1 MAVAASDV
9 SAKSKGRRSRPK
21 RPGGRRPLVAL
32 AFLLPALILLGAL
45 VVYPVVDT
53 VAQSFQDQDT
63 RQFIGLENYRRAL
76 DRDTTITALKNTLI
90 WVILVPGLITGG
102 GLIFAVLSERV
113 RYGTAIKVILFMPM
127 AISALSVGVIWRI
140 MYEQD
145 PSRGFVNAVI
155 GAGVDTVKGEGAYPN
170 ATVSAEQDLVQND
183 QGVISEQELNPG
195 DTVTFGLV
203 SITDEEVPGE
213 AEQAAAPE
221 GNEGAITAVAWRDFK
236 PGGGTAGEI
245 EDEELGLPNVAIELL
260 DSEGEVVATETTGS
274 DGSVAIE
281 DPGGGPFT
289 ARVAASNF
297 DEGFQGFAWLAPALV
312 TPSIIAAFIWGGIG
326 FAVIVIG
333 AGLAALP
340 PRSSRGRPHR
350 RGDRVAGVP
359 HDHRAADGADSRGRL
374 HHHDHQRSENLR
386 HRVRDRARRQHQR
399 RQRGRV
405 GHVAH
410 FVPRA
415 SVRNRSG
422 HRRLSVLDGHP
433 DHGLEP
439 ATLQE
444 GRSMSSTAEGIA
456 GPRIAAKSEPISRRL
471 ARTFSRGPLNAFLI
485 MIGLFWLIPSFG
497 PLDQQLQGT
506 GRLRGVRLVD
516 GVERT
521 GSSDS
526 GRIQEPDR

>member
-340 PRSSRGRPHR
+340 R
-350 RGDRVAGVP
+350 DLLE
-359 HDHRAADGADSRGRL
+359 AARTDGATEWQVFRMITVPLMAPILGVVFITMTINVLKIFDIVYVTAPGASINAASVVALDMWRTSFQGRQFGIGAAIAVFL
-374 HHHDHQRSENLR
+374 FLMVIPIMVLNLR
-386 HRVRDRARRQHQR
+386 RFRRDEA
-399 RQRGRV
+399 
-405 GHVAH
+405 
-410 FVPRA
+410 
-415 SVRNRSG
+415 
-422 HRRLSVLDGHP
+422 
-433 DHGLEP
+433 
-439 ATLQE
+439 
-444 GRSMSSTAEGIA
+444 
-456 GPRIAAKSEPISRRL
+456 
-471 ARTFSRGPLNAFLI
+471 
-485 MIGLFWLIPSFG
+485 
-497 PLDQQLQGT
+497 
-506 GRLRGVRLVD
+506 
-516 GVERT
+516 
-521 GSSDS
+521 
-526 GRIQEPDR
+526 

>member
-1 MAVAASDV
+1 MAVASSDV

-170 ATVSAEQDLVQND
+170 ATVSAEQDLAQNA
-183 QGVISEQELNPG
+183 QGVVSDQELNAG

-203 SITDEEVPGE
+203 SITDEEVPAD

-245 EDEELGLPNVAIELL
+245 EDGELGLPDVAIELL
-260 DSEGEVVATETTGS
+260 NSEGEVIETDTTGS
-274 DGSVAIE
+274 DGSVTFE

-289 ARVAASNF
+289 SRVAASNF

-326 FAVIVIG
+326 FAVIVIA

-340 PRSSRGRPHR
+340 R
-350 RGDRVAGVP
+350 DLLE
-359 HDHRAADGADSRGRL
+359 AARTDGATEWQVFRMITVPLMAPILGVVFITMTINVLKIFDIVYVTAPGASINAASVVALDMWRTSFQGRQFGIGAAIAIFL
-374 HHHDHQRSENLR
+374 FLMVIPIMVLNLR
-386 HRVRDRARRQHQR
+386 RFRRDEA
-399 RQRGRV
+399 
-405 GHVAH
+405 
-410 FVPRA
+410 
-415 SVRNRSG
+415 
-422 HRRLSVLDGHP
+422 
-433 DHGLEP
+433 
-439 ATLQE
+439 
-444 GRSMSSTAEGIA
+444 
-456 GPRIAAKSEPISRRL
+456 
-471 ARTFSRGPLNAFLI
+471 
-485 MIGLFWLIPSFG
+485 
-497 PLDQQLQGT
+497 
-506 GRLRGVRLVD
+506 
-516 GVERT
+516 
-521 GSSDS
+521 
-526 GRIQEPDR
+526 

>member
-183 QGVISEQELNPG
+183 QGVTSEQELNPG

-236 PGGGTAGEI
+236 PGGGTTGEI

-340 PRSSRGRPHR
+340 R
-350 RGDRVAGVP
+350 DLLE
-359 HDHRAADGADSRGRL
+359 AARTDGATEWQVFRMITVPLMAPILGVVFITMTINVLKIFDIVYVTAPGASINAASVVALDMWRTSFQGRQFGIGAAIAVFL
-374 HHHDHQRSENLR
+374 FLMVIPIMVLNLR
-386 HRVRDRARRQHQR
+386 RFRRDEA
-399 RQRGRV
+399 
-405 GHVAH
+405 
-410 FVPRA
+410 
-415 SVRNRSG
+415 
-422 HRRLSVLDGHP
+422 
-433 DHGLEP
+433 
-439 ATLQE
+439 
-444 GRSMSSTAEGIA
+444 
-456 GPRIAAKSEPISRRL
+456 
-471 ARTFSRGPLNAFLI
+471 
-485 MIGLFWLIPSFG
+485 
-497 PLDQQLQGT
+497 
-506 GRLRGVRLVD
+506 
-516 GVERT
+516 
-521 GSSDS
+521 
-526 GRIQEPDR
+526 

>member
-183 QGVISEQELNPG
+183 QGVTSEQELNPG

-340 PRSSRGRPHR
+340 R
-350 RGDRVAGVP
+350 DLLE
-359 HDHRAADGADSRGRL
+359 AARTDGATEWQVFRMITVPLMAPILGVVFITMTINVLKIFDIVYVTAPGASINAASVVALDMWRTSFQGRQFGIGAAIAVFL
-374 HHHDHQRSENLR
+374 FLMVIPIMVLNLR
-386 HRVRDRARRQHQR
+386 RFRRDEA
-399 RQRGRV
+399 
-405 GHVAH
+405 
-410 FVPRA
+410 
-415 SVRNRSG
+415 
-422 HRRLSVLDGHP
+422 
-433 DHGLEP
+433 
-439 ATLQE
+439 
-444 GRSMSSTAEGIA
+444 
-456 GPRIAAKSEPISRRL
+456 
-471 ARTFSRGPLNAFLI
+471 
-485 MIGLFWLIPSFG
+485 
-497 PLDQQLQGT
+497 
-506 GRLRGVRLVD
+506 
-516 GVERT
+516 
-521 GSSDS
+521 
-526 GRIQEPDR
+526 